1 MYRKRLG
8 SACQSVGKH
17 WPRRLSRTSTPYSAN
32 TSETPPVLSA
42 KLNNE
47 SLILKWIRSS
57 SWMPPYIS
65 NWEEMYT
72 DKMMTMYFYSE
83 ITEQTGSM
91 DLISLVAGSLQRSH
105 HCTPP
110 MALLPLIPNC
120 FSIKLKALQHASAT
134 VNKSAASKLT
144 VCQSIIPLVRNF
156 TEGLVFLAIS
166 NASRLVCSKGARS
179 SSRPG

>member
-1 MYRKRLG
+1 MHRKLLG

-17 WPRRLSRTSTPYSAN
+17 WPRRLSRKSTSYSAK

-42 KLNNE
+42 KQNNS
-47 SLILKWIRSS
+47 SLILKLTRSS

-65 NWEEMYT
+65 NWEEIYT

-83 ITEQTGSM
+83 ITEQTDSL
-91 DLISLVAGSLQRSH
+91 DLISLVGGSLKRSH
-105 HCTPP
+105 HFTPP
-110 MALLPLIPNC
+110 MALLPLIHNC
-120 FSIKLKALQHASAT
+120 FSIKLKASQHASAT

-166 NASRLVCSKGARS
+166 NSSRLVCSKGARS
-179 SSRPG
+179 SSSPG